1 MSKKIW
7 LILIFITLFSGC
19 GFKPIL
25 STSDYNFSLKLDD
38 VKGDN
43 DLTKFIK
50 FNLNRYQNINSEIF
64 YISIQSSYEKN
75 ALSKNKSGKIIEFS
89 IISIT
94 EVKIRNNNKEKNI
107 SLINEANMTNIS
119 DNYDEKIYERNIKQS
134 FANKITKDLI
144 IEILN
149 FDDN

>member
-1 MSKKIW
+1 MNKKIW

-25 STSDYNFSLKLDD
+25 STDNYNFSIKLDD

>member
-1 MSKKIW
+1 MNKKIW

-19 GFKPIL
+19 GFKPML
-25 STSDYNFSLKLDD
+25 STGNYNFSIKLDD

-43 DLTKFIK
+43 DLTKLIK
-50 FNLNRYQNINSEIF
+50 FNLNQYQNINSEIF
-64 YISIQSSYEKN
+64 YISIQSSYKKN

-89 IISIT
+89 IIAIT

>member
-1 MSKKIW
+1 MNKKIW

-19 GFKPIL
+19 GFKPML
-25 STSDYNFSLKLDD
+25 STGNYNFSIKLDD

-50 FNLNRYQNINSEIF
+50 FNLNQYQNINSEIF

-89 IISIT
+89 IIAIT

>member
-1 MSKKIW
+1 MNKKIW

-25 STSDYNFSLKLDD
+25 STGNYNFSIKLDD

-50 FNLNRYQNINSEIF
+50 FNLNEYQNINSEIF

-89 IISIT
+89 IIAIT

>member
-1 MSKKIW
+1 MNKKIW

-19 GFKPIL
+19 GFKPML
-25 STSDYNFSLKLDD
+25 SNDNYNFSIKLDD

-94 EVKIRNNNKEKNI
+94 DVKIRNNNKEKNI

>member
-1 MSKKIW
+1 MNKKIW

-25 STSDYNFSLKLDD
+25 SSGNYNFSIKLDD

-50 FNLNRYQNINSEIF
+50 FNLNQYQNINSEIF

-89 IISIT
+89 IIAIT

>member
-1 MSKKIW
+1 MNKKIW

-25 STSDYNFSLKLDD
+25 STGNYNFSIKLDD

-50 FNLNRYQNINSEIF
+50 FNLNQYQNINSEIF

-75 ALSKNKSGKIIEFS
+75 VLSKNKSGKIIEFS
-89 IISIT
+89 IIAIT

>member
-1 MSKKIW
+1 MNKKIW

-25 STSDYNFSLKLDD
+25 STGNYNFSIKLDD

-50 FNLNRYQNINSEIF
+50 FNLNQYQNINSEIF

-89 IISIT
+89 IIAIT
-94 EVKIRNNNKEKNI
+94 DVKIRNNNKEKNI

>member
-1 MSKKIW
+1 MNKKIW

-25 STSDYNFSLKLDD
+25 STGNYNFSIKLDD

-50 FNLNRYQNINSEIF
+50 FNLNQYQNINSEIF

-89 IISIT
+89 IIAIT